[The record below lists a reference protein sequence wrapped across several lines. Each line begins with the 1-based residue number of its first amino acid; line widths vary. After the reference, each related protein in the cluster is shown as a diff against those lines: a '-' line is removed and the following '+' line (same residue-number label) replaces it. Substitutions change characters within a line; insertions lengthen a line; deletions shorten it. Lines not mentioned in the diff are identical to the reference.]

1 MTSPIIYS
9 QSTSTWSSYN
19 YDTYRVIQT
28 YPHTSDFVSDQAIC
42 DEFSL
47 ELIPVHCE
55 LWSEKR
61 THVANYKRNL
71 ASLTEGNEIL
81 SFLDRNVTMSS
92 DQLQSLII
100 ASLKR
105 LGDTVQSGNSCY
117 QERTITALCE
127 HLIQGGEEY
136 YPSEV
141 PGVTDGHFPRTGE
154 QFTIFPSKYSP
165 LPSVSCRF
173 MEELGYGTQ
182 HKVPTNTD
190 LCDTT
195 VIPSTRRSM
204 AEVHDIHPFK

>member
-9 QSTSTWSSYN
+9 QSTSTWCSYN
-19 YDTYRVIQT
+19 YDTYRVIET

-55 LWSEKR
+55 KWSEKR
-61 THVANYKRNL
+61 KHIADYNRNL
-71 ASLTEGNEIL
+71 ASFTEGNEIL

-105 LGDTVQSGNSCY
+105 LSDTVQSGNGCV
-117 QERTITALCE
+117 QACTITSLTE
-127 HLIQGGEEY
+127 GLFEGGEGN

-141 PGVTDGHFPRTGE
+141 PGVTDGDYPRTGE
-154 QFTIFPSKYSP
+154 HFDIFPSKYSP
-165 LPSVSCRF
+165 LPSIGTRF
-173 MEELGYGTQ
+173 MEELGYGSGQ
-182 HKVPTNTD
+182 KVGCNTD

-204 AEVHDIHPFK
+204 AEVHNIHPFK